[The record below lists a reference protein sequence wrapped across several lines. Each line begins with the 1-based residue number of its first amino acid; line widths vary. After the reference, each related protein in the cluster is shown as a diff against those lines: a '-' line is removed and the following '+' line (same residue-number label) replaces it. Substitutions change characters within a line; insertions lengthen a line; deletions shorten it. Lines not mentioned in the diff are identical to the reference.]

1 MSAVTEQ
8 KTPKVTLGKVKG
20 SFDLIPVITIFAPI
34 LLALVVGLIVGIIAG
49 SFTPVVVFGVLGAIA
64 GIGLTVAYSLSVIE
78 Q

>member
-1 MSAVTEQ
+1 MTAVTD
-8 KTPKVTLGKVKG
+8 KKPAKVTIGKVKG
-20 SFDLIPVITIFAPI
+20 SFDLVPVITFFVPI

-49 SFTPVVVFGVLGAIA
+49 SFVPLIVFGILGTLA

>member
-8 KTPKVTLGKVKG
+8 KTSKVTFGKVKG
-20 SFDLIPVITIFAPI
+20 SFDLVPVITIFAPI
-34 LLALVVGLIVGIIAG
+34 LLALVVGLIVGILAG